1 MKNRLEVAHRLLAK
15 DGSIWITADDSE
27 SHYLKVLCD
36 SIFGREN
43 FLANVVWQKNY
54 ASSND
59 SKGFSNVH
67 DHVIVYQRS
76 ELFRRMLLPRTDKQN
91 TLYKYDSD
99 DGKGLWRPDNLTVK
113 TYSANYDYS
122 ILNPKTGKEYR
133 PTKGRCWMTNKTIME
148 AWIAE
153 GRVFFGKDEQ
163 GAPQLKRYLTEVQDG
178 VVPTTFWTHE
188 EVGHNDEARKEI
200 KILLHST
207 LFSTPKPERL
217 LKRIIEIATAEN
229 DLVLDFHLGSG
240 TTAAV
245 AHKMGR
251 RYIGV
256 EQMDYIETITV
267 ERLKKVI
274 GRKVQPK
281 DKLIEELEYDTGG
294 VSKAVNW
301 QGGGSFVYCE
311 LNRANQTFIDQ
322 IQAAKTAEELQI
334 IWQAMQER
342 AFLSYKIN
350 PKTIDANKGEFE
362 ALTFEERQRFL
373 VEVLDKNMLYVP
385 YSEIDDVTYNVSAE
399 DKALNKQ
406 FFKLGEGTRS

>member
-1 MKNRLEVAHRLLAK
+1 LLART
-15 DGSIWITADDSE
+15 DTQTLRYQNSDNDPRGPWASD
-27 SHYLKVLCD
+27 
-36 SIFGREN
+36 
-43 FLANVVWQKNY
+43 NY
-54 ASSND
+54 ASNK
-59 SKGFSNVH
+59 SK
-67 DHVIVYQRS
+67 DER
-76 ELFRRMLLPRTDKQN
+76 P
-91 TLYKYDSD
+91 TL
-99 DGKGLWRPDNLTVK
+99 W
-113 TYSANYDYS
+113 YS
-122 ILNPKTGKEYR
+122 IKHPKTGEEVWPDESAVWRY
-133 PTKGRCWMTNKTIME
+133 TKTKHE
-148 AWIAE
+148 QLELE
-153 GRVFFGKDEQ
+153 GRLYWGPDQSYKKPRF
-163 GAPQLKRYLTEVQDG
+163 KRFLSEIQNG
-178 VVPTTFWTHE
+178 VVPSTWWKFDDC
-188 EVGHNDEARKEI
+188 GHNDEAKKEN
-200 KILLHST
+200 KALLLNET
-207 LFSTPKPERL
+207 FSTPKPERL